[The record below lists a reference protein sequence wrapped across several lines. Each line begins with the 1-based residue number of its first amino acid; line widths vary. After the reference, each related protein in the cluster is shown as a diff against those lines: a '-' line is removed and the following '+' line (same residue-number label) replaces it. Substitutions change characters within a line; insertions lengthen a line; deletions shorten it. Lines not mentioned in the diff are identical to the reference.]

1 MACSVQGPSPRPR
14 PRPHPRPGPGRSLDR
29 NTGLDLEPRHSVNA
43 SNCVR
48 TASRVP
54 TVRRCQRTPLPRSPP
69 QPLPPVRPRSPT
81 PRVGRRSARRKPHHQ
96 RQGSAQCLAQAKPVA
111 LGNRKTPSRSA
122 RRSAAAARASGRV
135 PGEHCLPSDAHA
147 CPGWRP
153 GPPPTLCSEPRPAPF
168 DWNPRPRSLE
178 PQNFAA
184 YSSPLTPST
193 FTPPLLFNLLSLTF
207 PLPSK
212 LYNCLPF
219 LTLNLRPNLCPI
231 TLP

>member
-135 PGEHCLPSDAHA
+135 PGEHSLPSDAPSLPSLGA
-147 CPGWRP
+147 QVPLLPCARNPA
-153 GPPPTLCSEPRPAPF
+153 PPPSIGIPDLDP
-168 DWNPRPRSLE
+168 
-178 PQNFAA
+178 
-184 YSSPLTPST
+184 
-193 FTPPLLFNLLSLTF
+193 
-207 PLPSK
+207 
-212 LYNCLPF
+212 
-219 LTLNLRPNLCPI
+219 
-231 TLP
+231 